1 MVFVNL
7 EITTSKLIAF
17 IILLIGILSLVL
29 LHDISLLKICIP
41 VSAGLMG
48 VKTFLAGYFQNN
60 STNDNTSNNID
71 QATKNNYHNLD
82 KPDYFKGSQKNIDN
96 PDIG

>member
-1 MVFVNL
+1 
-7 EITTSKLIAF
+7 
-17 IILLIGILSLVL
+17 
-29 LHDISLLKICIP
+29 
-41 VSAGLMG
+41 MG